1 MITIWP
7 SILAADCLNI
17 NQELKTLTKSGI
29 ERIHLDIMDNHY
41 VPNLSFG
48 PDLCEAIH
56 QTFPQIEID
65 VHLMTDDPQHL
76 ISRFAA
82 AGASRISIH
91 KDACIHLHQT
101 LASIKNL
108 GLKAGLA
115 INPAEDLPEL
125 QWCESVLDYV
135 LLMSV
140 NPGFGGQKFI
150 PSSLEQ
156 IRRIHQQYQHLPIM
170 VDGGVDLSN
179 LQALKKQGASD
190 VVIGS
195 ALFKAQD
202 YPANIRQF
210 QHLAV

>member
-1 MITIWP
+1 MIKIWP
-7 SILAADCLNI
+7 SILAANYLHLEKEI
-17 NQELKTLTKSGI
+17 NTLVKSGI
-29 ERIHLDIMDNHY
+29 EQIHLDIMDNHY

-48 PDLCEAIH
+48 PGLCEAIH
-56 QTFPQIEID
+56 QAFPKLEID
-65 VHLMTDDPQHL
+65 VHLMTYNPQNL
-76 ISRFAA
+76 IPGFAA

-91 KDACIHLHQT
+91 KDGCIHLHQT

-115 INPAEDLPEL
+115 INPAEDIPEL
-125 QWCESVLDYV
+125 QWCESVLDYL

-140 NPGFGGQKFI
+140 NPGFGGQQFI
-150 PSSLEQ
+150 PSSLEK
-156 IRRIHQQYQHLPIM
+156 IKLIHQQHQDLAIM
-170 VDGGVDLSN
+170 VDGGVDLNN
-179 LQALKKQGASD
+179 LQILKQQGVTD

-202 YPANIRQF
+202 YPANITQF